1 MFTPRRSKGTVVQRK
16 MTEPNKAKRIRKVDK
31 LGPEIGSSIL
41 SRSEIKKPNNTKE
54 LLNKINA
61 FDNIEVIKPE
71 GNNSRIESLYKK
83 SCMNTTKNTSK
94 SKKSKGFKPS
104 SAQITSLK
112 SVASSKLKSI
122 GKPKTK

>member
-83 SCMNTTKNTSK
+83 SCSY
-94 SKKSKGFKPS
+94 SW
-104 SAQITSLK
+104 
-112 SVASSKLKSI
+112 
-122 GKPKTK
+122 